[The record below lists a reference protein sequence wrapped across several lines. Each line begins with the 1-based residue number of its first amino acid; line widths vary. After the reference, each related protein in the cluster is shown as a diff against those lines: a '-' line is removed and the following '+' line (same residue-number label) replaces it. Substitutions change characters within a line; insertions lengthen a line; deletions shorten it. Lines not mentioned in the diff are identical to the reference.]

1 MSAGIHL
8 VKVQR
13 KDSFLSAT
21 NFCANL
27 EPRTRR
33 GARAYSPLRSRV
45 STAYWALPRPRRL
58 LNMQMRE
65 VWVG

>member
-8 VKVQR
+8 AKVQR

-33 GARAYSPLRSRV
+33 GARAYSPLRSGV
-45 STAYWALPRPRRL
+45 VLLYKLGATTPAPLVVEHALD
-58 LNMQMRE
+58 
-65 VWVG
+65 